1 MCECVSAGSSRA
13 SIEATRRDP
22 RAAADAIAKVWQAG
36 PPIDVIEA
44 QVSATIDAMVPE
56 TGKPIGWIDP
66 KLIEQAIELLKT
78 EGPIDQPKPA
88 ASFFTNDLL
97 AN

>member
-1 MCECVSAGSSRA
+1 
-13 SIEATRRDP
+13 
-22 RAAADAIAKVWQAG
+22 
-36 PPIDVIEA
+36 
-44 QVSATIDAMVPE
+44 MVPE